1 MTVNDDSGLAEPIP
15 KSASGIVNYVLTS
28 LPLRVVHYL
37 RDIGIINMLNDVLVV
52 LIGIGLIGT
61 KPKLISSFLSL
72 SSRMRTINYGTKPF
86 HTLEV
91 IDPVPRNDICN
102 DTCCIF
108 IHGGAWGSG
117 KPWMY
122 RLIADGMS
130 RFLECDQSFIVIG
143 YPVYPYGNI
152 YEQSQCIYDAI
163 KYINNHENEIFQ
175 KKDINLVLCG
185 HSSGANIGALAI
197 MNSIRNRDESKLVD
211 SFVGLAGVYD
221 IMKHYYWEKSRGV
234 HEISPMKPAGLGV
247 DNFHK
252 CSPTQLL
259 QQNMTTIFKNNE
271 LKDERF
277 DEEQV
282 RRLFPSTLLLHG
294 TLDHV
299 VPFTSS
305 KEFAIE
311 LDRKGVNCDIVY
323 FQGDHGEPILDMMQ
337 SDNTVFKTSLR
348 NAWNRHKKM
357 NIC

>member
-1 MTVNDDSGLAEPIP
+1 
-15 KSASGIVNYVLTS
+15 
-28 LPLRVVHYL
+28 
-37 RDIGIINMLNDVLVV
+37 VLVA
-52 LIGIGLIGT
+52 LIGLGLVVT

-72 SSRMRTINYGTKPF
+72 SSRMRTFNYGTKPS
-86 HTLEV
+86 HILQV
-91 IDPVPRNDICN
+91 IDLVPDRNDIRN
-102 DTCCIF
+102 DSCCIF

-152 YEQSQCIYDAI
+152 YQQSQCIYDAI
-163 KYINNHENEIFQ
+163 KYIKEHEIEIFE
-175 KKDINLVLCG
+175 KKDINYVLCG

-197 MNSIRNRDESKLVD
+197 MNSIRNRDETKLVD
-211 SFVGLAGVYD
+211 SFIGLGGVYD
-221 IMKHYYWEKSRGV
+221 VMKHYYWEKGRGV
-234 HEISPMKPAGLGV
+234 HEISPMKPAAFGF

-259 QQNMTTIFKNNE
+259 QQNMTAIFNNNE

-277 DEEQV
+277 DEGEV

-294 TLDHV
+294 TFDHV

-305 KEFAIE
+305 KEFATE

-337 SDNTVFKTSLR
+337 SDITVFKTSLR